1 VQLFWICVGGAIGSG
16 ARFLLSMWMLERFGP
31 GFPYG
36 TLTVNVVGSFLL
48 GLVMYL
54 GLEAGLLSPTLRLAL
69 AVGVMGG
76 FTTFSSF
83 TFETMRLAQDGLLP
97 LALLYVGLSVI
108 ACIAACLLG
117 WGLAHW
123 LAAPSL

>member
-1 VQLFWICVGGAIGSG
+1 GAVGSG

-108 ACIAACLLG
+108 VCIAACLLG
-117 WGLAHW
+117 WGLGHW